1 MISDLTVQIMR
12 LLDPPH
18 TEAYLDLG
26 TGELYWPC
34 EDWRVCG
41 TEKGRS
47 YNIICDIGESFPEAE
62 VSPGHVQGEA
72 RPGAAED
79 GGGV

>member
-26 TGELYWPC
+26 TGELYRPC
-34 EDWRVCG
+34 EDRRVCG
-41 TEKGRS
+41 TE
-47 YNIICDIGESFPEAE
+47 
-62 VSPGHVQGEA
+62 
-72 RPGAAED
+72 
-79 GGGV
+79 